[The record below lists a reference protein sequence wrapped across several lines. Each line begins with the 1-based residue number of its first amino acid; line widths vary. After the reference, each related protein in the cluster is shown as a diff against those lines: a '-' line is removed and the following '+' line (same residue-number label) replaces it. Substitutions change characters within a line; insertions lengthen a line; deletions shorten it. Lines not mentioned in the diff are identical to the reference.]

1 MRKKHF
7 LLAIIALLVLFGAG
21 VYGFGLLSHQGDTL
35 AIVEK
40 DGEEIARFDLQTIT
54 DTHTYTVGKKG
65 AQNDIT
71 VSPEGIGVSCAD
83 CPDQTCVKQ
92 GIRSHG
98 PTPIVCLPHHLTIR
112 FVDETDGELDATT
125 GQ

>member
-1 MRKKHF
+1 MTKKHW
-7 LLAIIALLVLFGAG
+7 LIALSLLLLLMGTG
-21 VYGFGLLSHQGDTL
+21 LYGLGLLSHQDETL

-40 DGEEIARFDLQTIT
+40 DGQVLYRFELQKIT
-54 DTHTYTVGKKG
+54 DTHTYTVGVAG

-71 VSPEGIGVSCAD
+71 VSPEGIGVSRAD

-92 GIRSHG
+92 GMRTHG

-112 FVDETDGELDATT
+112 FVDKTDGELDATT